1 MVIQSYKPEHYAIKA
16 AATQD
21 YESFYKA
28 EIAYRKMLLY
38 PPAIHILSIQFATL
52 SEEKLL
58 EFEKKFIIKLSVAV
72 NEYKA
77 IITGPVTPSVYKLYD
92 YYRKILYIKHYQY
105 DILSEI
111 KIITDKIVDELNSS
125 LDIAIL
131 YDFT

>member
-1 MVIQSYKPEHYAIKA
+1 MVVITLMFLCVMSLFVLKA
-16 AATQD
+16 VLT
-21 YESFYKA
+21 
-28 EIAYRKMLLY
+28 
-38 PPAIHILSIQFATL
+38 
-52 SEEKLL
+52 EELVSPWL
-58 EFEKKFIIKLSVAV
+58 PTAVPEFEKNFIVRLSVAV
-72 NEYKA
+72 KEYKA

-111 KIITDKIVDELNSS
+111 KIITDSIVDELNSS